1 MNDRGTET
9 EYECLNQLL
18 MMLTMLTISKKKLI
32 TTVYMGIT
40 YTADIS
46 IITTTMEQRMKHI
59 NHPVVFLR

>member
-18 MMLTMLTISKKKLI
+18 MMLTISKKKLI

-46 IITTTMEQRMKHI
+46 ITMTTME
-59 NHPVVFLR
+59 

>member
-18 MMLTMLTISKKKLI
+18 MMLTISKKKLI

-46 IITTTMEQRMKHI
+46 ITMTTMEQRMKHI

>member
-18 MMLTMLTISKKKLI
+18 MMLTISKKKLI

-46 IITTTMEQRMKHI
+46 ITMTTMEQRMKHI
-59 NHPVVFLR
+59 NHPAVFLR

>member
-46 IITTTMEQRMKHI
+46 ITMTTMEQRMKHI

>member
-9 EYECLNQLL
+9 EYECLNQL
-18 MMLTMLTISKKKLI
+18 LTMLTISKKKLI

-46 IITTTMEQRMKHI
+46 ITMTTMEQRMKHI

>member
-46 IITTTMEQRMKHI
+46 ITMTTMEQMMKHI
-59 NHPVVFLR
+59 NHPAVFLR